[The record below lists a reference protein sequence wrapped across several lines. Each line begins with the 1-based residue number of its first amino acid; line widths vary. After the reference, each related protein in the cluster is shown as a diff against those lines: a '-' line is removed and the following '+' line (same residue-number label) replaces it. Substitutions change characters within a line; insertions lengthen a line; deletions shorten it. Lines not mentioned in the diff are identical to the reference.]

1 MYSLTTFTHFFLLAS
16 PKTMNLLSVSMSL
29 GFSFFS
35 DFTYKWDHRI
45 FVFLRVTSLSIVSSK
60 PIHIITNGRIS
71 LFLLLNN
78 IPLCVYMHTCV
89 HTYTHTTV
97 SLPFTCQWTLKLS
110 PCLGHCEYCC
120 SEYGGTAIFQDS
132 NFISFRYIQRSGMA
146 GLYGSSSINFLRNLH
161 SFPKWLY

>member
-1 MYSLTTFTHFFLLAS
+1 M
-16 PKTMNLLSVSMSL
+16 
-29 GFSFFS
+29 
-35 DFTYKWDHRI
+35 
-45 FVFLRVTSLSIVSSK
+45 TSLSIVSSK
-60 PIHIITNGRIS
+60 SIHIITNGRIS

-146 GLYGSSSINFLRNLH
+146 GLYGSSSSSFLRNLH
-161 SFPKWLY
+161 TVFQSGCTNLHFHRQCTKIPFSLHLCQHLL